1 MLKQVSDYFGD
12 VAPFLQENDNL
23 SPQTRRHLLDIF
35 ESPQELQ
42 LLKLELAVLVDAGV
56 HFVTATYYLEGDG
69 PLIFTCFERLS
80 AVQHAVAVGHFPCL
94 EAIAREIA
102 GGNAALQN
110 RLITE
115 AKACVRPGLNFFQE
129 KFNIQFISMSLLL
142 RQHVSVVRSKLL
154 R

>member
-1 MLKQVSDYFGD
+1 MLKQVSDYFGN

-56 HFVTATYYLEGDG
+56 HFVTATYYIEGDG

-80 AVQHAVAVGHFPCL
+80 AVQH
-94 EAIAREIA
+94 
-102 GGNAALQN
+102 
-110 RLITE
+110 
-115 AKACVRPGLNFFQE
+115 FF
-129 KFNIQFISMSLLL
+129 FY
-142 RQHVSVVRSKLL
+142 
-154 R
+154 